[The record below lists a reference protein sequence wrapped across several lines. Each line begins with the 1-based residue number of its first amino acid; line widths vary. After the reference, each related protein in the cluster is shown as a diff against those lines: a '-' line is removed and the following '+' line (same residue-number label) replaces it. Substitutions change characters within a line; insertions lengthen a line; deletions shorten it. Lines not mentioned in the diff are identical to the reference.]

1 MRILVVER
9 EISVGRWLRH
19 TFGSEL
25 NTVDSVSTAAEAAQ
39 QALNKE
45 YDLVVI
51 DIDLGLADQNG
62 QSAIAELKRLG
73 GNWPVIVVSASGEDR
88 HVIDAVNAG
97 ADDYLVK
104 PVSEAVLIAHVRA
117 VLRRSAPARPDEIH
131 FGDVILNRSKRY
143 LVGSQGETKL
153 TAKEYGLLEL
163 FLSNPDRVVPRPEL
177 LARVWGFTFEP
188 RTSVV
193 EVAVSRV
200 RRKLAQVSSRVR
212 VYALRNV
219 GFVATDDRSRVQGG
233 ASSDAPNE
241 GVEARRRS
249 GTAD

>member
-1 MRILVVER
+1 MRILVVEL
-9 EISVGRWLRH
+9 EDSVARWLRH

-25 NTVDSVSTAAEAAQ
+25 NTVDSVSTAAEAAK
-39 QALNKE
+39 QALDKE

-51 DIDLGLADQNG
+51 DIDVGFSDQYG
-62 QSAIAELKRLG
+62 QSAIAQLKRLG
-73 GNWPVIVVSASGEDR
+73 GSWPVIVVSASGEDR
-88 HVIDAVNAG
+88 NVIDAVNAG

-104 PVSEAVLIAHVRA
+104 PVSEAVLVAHVRA

-131 FGDVILNRSKRY
+131 FGDVILNRGKRY

-219 GFVATDDRSRVQGG
+219 GFVVTDDRSRLPGATSEEAPNGAFPPQRKS
-233 ASSDAPNE
+233 ASSD
-241 GVEARRRS
+241 
-249 GTAD
+249 

>member
-9 EISVGRWLRH
+9 EDSVARWLRH
-19 TFGSEL
+19 TFGSEV
-25 NTVDSVSTAAEAAQ
+25 NTVDVVSTAAEAAE
-39 QALNKE
+39 QALSRD

-62 QSAIAELKRLG
+62 QSAVAELRRMG
-73 GNWPVIVVSASGEDR
+73 GTWPVIVVSASGEDR
-88 HVIDAVNAG
+88 SIIDAVNAG

-104 PVSEAVLIAHVRA
+104 PISEAVLVAHIRA
-117 VLRRSAPARPDEIH
+117 VLRRSAPTRPDEIH
-131 FGDVILNRSKRY
+131 FSDVVLNRSKRY
-143 LVGSQGETKL
+143 VTGSQGEAKL

-163 FLSNPDRVVPRPEL
+163 FLSNPDRVVPRAEL

-212 VYALRNV
+212 LHALRNV
-219 GFVATDDRSRVQGG
+219 GFVATDDQSRVPSNV
-233 ASSDAPNE
+233 ASPNE
-241 GVEARRRS
+241 VEPTRRTS
-249 GTAD
+249 GSSE